1 MPKSNLEL
9 FLIRWRVYYLQF
21 SREQLKLSDSR
32 LNLTSDQQMA
42 LEADHVT
49 HGFPVYRSMV
59 PAYLLH
65 HTRFVSAYSE
75 QLRQPM
81 WTAANVSQLDE
92 VIFLRGGNIV
102 DP

>member
-1 MPKSNLEL
+1 MYN
-9 FLIRWRVYYLQF
+9 LQF
-21 SREQLKLSDSR
+21 SREQLKLLDSR
-32 LNLTSDQQMA
+32 LDLTSDQQMA

-49 HGFPVYRSMV
+49 HGLPVYRSTV

-92 VIFLRGGNIV
+92 VIFVFFLLFLGGGGK
-102 DP
+102 